1 MLFFC
6 GKICQVLSVEIFL
19 WMKYNRINCK
29 ICVKSA
35 GNSAGCF
42 SASICRACFSDA
54 DECIFVKTMS
64 HIRQAEKTLS
74 IESAFNYS
82 DLNGVLLFKLN
93 RGFHTVS

>member
-1 MLFFC
+1 ML
-6 GKICQVLSVEIFL
+6 
-19 WMKYNRINCK
+19 
-29 ICVKSA
+29 
-35 GNSAGCF
+35 
-42 SASICRACFSDA
+42 CFSDA

-64 HIRQAEKTLS
+64 HIRHAEKTLS

>member
-35 GNSAGCF
+35 GNSAV
-42 SASICRACFSDA
+42 FSDA

-74 IESAFNYS
+74 IESTFNYS

>member
-35 GNSAGCF
+35 GNSAVFFGCG
-42 SASICRACFSDA
+42 RVY
-54 DECIFVKTMS
+54 FVKTMS

>member
-19 WMKYNRINCK
+19 WMKYNT
-29 ICVKSA
+29 VL
-35 GNSAGCF
+35 
-42 SASICRACFSDA
+42 CFSDA

>member
-1 MLFFC
+1 ML
-6 GKICQVLSVEIFL
+6 
-19 WMKYNRINCK
+19 
-29 ICVKSA
+29 
-35 GNSAGCF
+35 CF
-42 SASICRACFSDA
+42 PDA
-54 DECIFVKTMS
+54 DKCIFVKTMS

>member
-1 MLFFC
+1 ML
-6 GKICQVLSVEIFL
+6 
-19 WMKYNRINCK
+19 
-29 ICVKSA
+29 
-35 GNSAGCF
+35 
-42 SASICRACFSDA
+42 CFSDA

-93 RGFHTVS
+93 RGFHTVSRHFGTFEYILNSDMYRKRMLHKGCKKTAPENDLWKWVGTEEQMKQ

>member
-1 MLFFC
+1 MRH
-6 GKICQVLSVEIFL
+6 KELSVLFVGQNPQETVL
-19 WMKYNRINCK
+19 
-29 ICVKSA
+29 
-35 GNSAGCF
+35 
-42 SASICRACFSDA
+42 CFSDA